1 MCHLI
6 LTWVY
11 GDVRQGQGMI
21 AVLALSTIQYFIAP
35 WLSRTANEVTL
46 HVINII
52 CVGIISLT
60 MKEGIS
66 GTPLYIAFALS
77 TVTFSSRNIIAYTLM
92 IVGAIIMLS
101 LEYQGNVGGSVPGR
115 ISMAVSLSLFGLYTF
130 LFVGN
135 ANRRRR
141 KASRRLQKTELSLLE
156 RQKEIQRQRIEL
168 LSANAELQHQSTL
181 LDAQLQRATRTTQ
194 TLASRR
200 ADEDELVRAMH
211 HDLRE
216 PLRSMI
222 SFNQLVSRR
231 ISKHTVNEEIGTFLE
246 FARDAGVRMD
256 RMLADLLTFSTTST
270 SNALTLLSLENVVI
284 MAKENLSALIDTEA
298 AEVSV
303 SELPQ
308 VMGVETQ
315 LIQLYQNLIANA
327 IKYAQPGIPA
337 VIKISSTIQ
346 SNGKINV
353 VVSDNGLG
361 IPDDEQKRIFDLFSR
376 VENAESNQTGSGV
389 GLALCRRITLAHG
402 ANLSV
407 QSEVGIGSSFSVIFP
422 SPETNTNQ
430 VDEISAE
437 DQPDPKK
444 KIKQQ
449 L

>member
-1 MCHLI
+1 
-6 LTWVY
+6 
-11 GDVRQGQGMI
+11 MI